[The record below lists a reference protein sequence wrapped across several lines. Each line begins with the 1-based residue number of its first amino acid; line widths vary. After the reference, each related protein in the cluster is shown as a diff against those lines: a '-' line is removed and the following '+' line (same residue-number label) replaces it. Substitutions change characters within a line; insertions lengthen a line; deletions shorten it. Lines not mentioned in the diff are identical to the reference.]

1 MHRAGIDF
9 AGRSQA
15 KGEVMAIELG
25 DSGISLTKARL
36 QNEKPLCR

>member
-1 MHRAGIDF
+1 VMHRAGIDF

-25 DSGISLTKARL
+25 DSGI
-36 QNEKPLCR
+36 